1 MITATAEAVK
11 LVHVGQIAFHGL
23 IRAPARVR
31 AISWILPDAQRRT
44 LTHIKSLGPG

>member
-1 MITATAEAVK
+1 MITATAEAVR
-11 LVHVGQIAFHGL
+11 LVQVGQIAFHGL

-44 LTHIKSLGPG
+44 FTPNVSLEYD